1 MLYSSS
7 YGVMRI
13 IWSFC
18 SDSRLFQPAAYSRA
32 PEAGLDM
39 DGLVVVEQ
47 CLALKSGGTLGS
59 LVTAPIEAPPFDWLV
74 PWWNADTSGSG
85 LLRVFLQFEAGQEG
99 EWSRWYPMG
108 EWSNLPKSFSESDE
122 GAKVETD
129 TLLLSKKSSRF
140 RVKLELEARSGGE
153 ADSVVL
159 HRFGVITRDRENRH
173 PPARHYFLKESGIT
187 APRRSQMVE
196 SAALRNRICSPTCA
210 AMALE
215 YLGCRW
221 PTAFVAA
228 DCYDLGAKI
237 YGNWP
242 FNVASLWRLGAK
254 ARLDYFANAEVAA
267 AELQAGHLLIASLRY
282 AQGELSAAP
291 LPATDGHLVLVTGMS
306 KDKAGAFRI
315 FVNDPA
321 AASEAEVRRGYDL
334 AEFEKAWTGLAYVVE
349 GRR

>member
-1 MLYSSS
+1 
-7 YGVMRI
+7 
-13 IWSFC
+13 
-18 SDSRLFQPAAYSRA
+18 
-32 PEAGLDM
+32 M
-39 DGLVVVEQ
+39 DGLAVVEQ
-47 CLALKSGGTLGS
+47 CLVVKGEGRLGS
-59 LVTAPIEAPPFDWLV
+59 LVTPPIDAPPFDWLV

-85 LLRVFLQFEAGQEG
+85 LLRIFLQFETGRGG

-108 EWSNLPKSFSESDE
+108 EWSRLSRSFSEGDE
-122 GAKVETD
+122 NAKVETD
-129 TLLLSKKSSRF
+129 TLLLVKKSSRF
-140 RVKLELEARSGGE
+140 RLRLELESGPGGE
-153 ADSVVL
+153 ADSVVV
-159 HRFGVITRDRENRH
+159 HRFGVITRDKESRH
-173 PPARHYFLKESGIT
+173 PPSRHYFLKESGIT
-187 APRRSQMVE
+187 APRRSQMTE
-196 SAALRNRICSPTCA
+196 SEVLRNRICSPTCA

-215 YLGCRW
+215 YLGSRW

-267 AELQAGHLLIASLRY
+267 AELQTGHLLIASLRY
-282 AQGELSAAP
+282 AQGELTAAP
-291 LPATDGHLVLVTGMS
+291 LSATEGHLVLMTGMS

-315 FVNDPA
+315 LVNDPA
-321 AASEAEVRRGYDL
+321 AAPEAEVRRSYDL